1 MKNTTTNIN
10 MNKKIKTI
18 ELFRTKDLVVASA
31 LYADGQKLV
40 STEMSNAGQTLFV
53 FEDKSACESLVQK
66 HYTGELIL
74 PSRQLLDAVRTLKSI
89 IFNS

>member
-1 MKNTTTNIN
+1 

-40 STEMSNAGQTLFV
+40 STEMSKSGQTLFV
-53 FEDKSACESLVQK
+53 FENKDVCESLVQK
-66 HYTGELIL
+66 HYAGELIL
-74 PSRQLLDAVRTLKSI
+74 PTRQLLDALRTLKSI